1 MKPIYKIFHERD
13 AAEFNKVYMERRNYH
28 SSVPLGLYI
37 KPIHQPDTYELYY
50 VPTNKMISMISE
62 LHIISRKL
70 NQAFKELPPV
80 ARNQF
85 IIECIAEEL
94 YNTNELEGIKSN
106 REEIVRSA
114 KEIIFHNKKTKK
126 RFESMIRSY
135 HRLLGDFDFPKR
147 PLDIRRIYD
156 DITQGEID
164 PQELPDGDIF
174 RKEAAYILKKS
185 GTGKVVHIG
194 ITPESKIISLVEK
207 WLDFMNRHSD
217 IPNSGLTVSELSDI
231 FGKSAVTIRKM
242 IKDLLD
248 LSLIIKRGE
257 RPAYFSIRDQY
268 FEE

>member
-1 MKPIYKIFHERD
+1 MIVECPACGRNVKIKK
-13 AAEFNKVYMERRNYH
+13 N
-28 SSVPLGLYI
+28 
-37 KPIHQPDTYELYY
+37 
-50 VPTNKMISMISE
+50 
-62 LHIISRKL
+62 
-70 NQAFKELPPV
+70 
-80 ARNQF
+80 
-85 IIECIAEEL
+85 
-94 YNTNELEGIKSN
+94 
-106 REEIVRSA
+106 SA

-156 DITQGEID
+156 DLTQGEID